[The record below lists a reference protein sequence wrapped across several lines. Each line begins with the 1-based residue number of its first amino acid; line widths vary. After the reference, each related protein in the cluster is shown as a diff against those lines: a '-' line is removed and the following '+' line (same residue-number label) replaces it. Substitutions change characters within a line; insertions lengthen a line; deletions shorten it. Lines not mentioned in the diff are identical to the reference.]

1 MVAAPL
7 ARAYVANRREQVGSS
22 LNISSYIIV
31 DIGGDGIPLE
41 SPRRFMTRYSPCLA
55 VGI

>member
-22 LNISSYIIV
+22 FNISSYIIV
-31 DIGGDGIPLE
+31 DIGGDDIPLE